1 MVPESSYARRANAKE
16 AALLAEKQ
24 NTETVKDKNDIIET
38 SNSVENTDATTDVTI
53 DTTIID
59 TTTANTKQEEQP
71 VVVSEE
77 KIIHAHKDE
86 AVIKVDNRT
95 TAAAM
100 LMDRLPKTKI
110 EYILALTSD
119 INVILKELC
128 VLHSSNNVV
137 LEDITSTC
145 GVHMFE
151 YIVSNSNNA
160 QVKVLMNIINKEV
173 K

>member
-1 MVPESSYARRANAKE
+1 MAPEVRTNKKE
-16 AALLAEKQ
+16 AGDLTEKQ
-24 NTETVKDKNDIIET
+24 STVTIKDKNDIIET
-38 SNSVENTDATTDVTI
+38 SNSVENTVTTTDVTM
-53 DTTIID
+53 DATIID
-59 TTTANTKQEEQP
+59 TTTNTKQDEQP
-71 VVVSEE
+71 VAASEE

-86 AVIKVDNRT
+86 AVIKVANRT

-100 LMDRLPKTKI
+100 LIARLPKNKI

-128 VLHSSNNVV
+128 VLHNSNNIV

-151 YIVSNSNNA
+151 YIISNSNSA